1 MKGSIG
7 VPTGETEMK
16 SCLFFSPLT
25 ILAAGVIFLACSD
38 DSDNPAKVIT
48 PAGQTAIVFSQYGYT

>member
-16 SCLFFSPLT
+16 SYLFFFPLA
-25 ILAAGVIFLACSD
+25 ILAAAVVFLACSD
-38 DSDNPAKVIT
+38 DSDNPARVMT
-48 PAGQTAIVFSQYGYT
+48 PTGQTAIVFSQYGYM